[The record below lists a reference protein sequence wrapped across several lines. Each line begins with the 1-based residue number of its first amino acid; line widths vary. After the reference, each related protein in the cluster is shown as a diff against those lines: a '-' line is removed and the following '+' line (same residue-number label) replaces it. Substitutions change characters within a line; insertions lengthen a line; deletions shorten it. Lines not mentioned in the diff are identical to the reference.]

1 MAIAKQNTGKL
12 ISILIP
18 VYNEQD
24 GIGRLRVSLARVLEQ
39 LDQFEFEI
47 ILVDDGSSDNS
58 LMQLLSWQDKDDRIV
73 IIELSRNFG
82 KEAALTAAI
91 AEARGDA
98 AIIMDADLQDPV
110 NLVPQFL
117 QTWQECDA
125 DIVLA
130 RRGDRTTDSRFKR
143 WSAKA
148 FYKLMKLISENNI
161 PSDVGDSR
169 LIARSTINAINRMP
183 ERKRFMKGIMAWV
196 GFKTHT
202 IRYKREPRSAG
213 ESKFNLWKL
222 WNFALDGIVSNSTV
236 PVRIWMYLGG
246 LGLIVGL
253 IFSARILFGVYFYGI
268 EVPGY
273 ASTMMFI
280 LFFGSLQLMCLG
292 IIGEYIGR
300 IYTEV
305 QERPI
310 YITRHVHRHVY
321 PTPTGNARQD
331 NE

>member
-1 MAIAKQNTGKL
+1 MTIAKQDTGKL
-12 ISILIP
+12 VSILIP
-18 VYNEQD
+18 IYNEQD
-24 GIGRLRVSLARVLEQ
+24 GIATLRASLTHILEQ
-39 LDQFEFEI
+39 VGQLEFEI
-47 ILVDDGSSDNS
+47 ILVDDGSVDNS

-110 NLVPQFL
+110 SLVPQFL
-117 QTWQECDA
+117 QVWKEYDV

-130 RRGDRTTDSRFKR
+130 RRDDRTTDSRLKR
-143 WSAKA
+143 WSAAA
-148 FYKLMKLISENNI
+148 FYKLMRMISENKI

-169 LIARSTINAINRMP
+169 LIARPAINAINRMP

-202 IRYKREPRSAG
+202 ISYKRELRSAG
-213 ESKFNLWKL
+213 HSKFNFWKL
-222 WNFALDGIVSNSTV
+222 WNFALDGIISNSTV

-253 IFSARILFGVYFYGI
+253 IFSVRILLGVYFYGVD
-268 EVPGY
+268 VPGY
-273 ASTMMFI
+273 ASTIMFI

-305 QERPI
+305 QGRPI
-310 YITRHVHRHVY
+310 YVTRQTYRYVDVIHE
-321 PTPTGNARQD
+321 NDKQ
-331 NE
+331 